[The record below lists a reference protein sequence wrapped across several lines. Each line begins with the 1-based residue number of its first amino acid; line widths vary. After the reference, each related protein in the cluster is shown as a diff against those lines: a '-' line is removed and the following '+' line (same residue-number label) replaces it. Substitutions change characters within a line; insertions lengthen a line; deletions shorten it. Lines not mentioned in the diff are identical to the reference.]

1 MHARAVK
8 LLRAASELVGGDE
21 VLARRLGVDG
31 ALLRRLLSGQYELPE
46 RVLLG
51 TVDIILARHES
62 PRSPAGRASVQPA
75 REAASDG

>member
-21 VLARRLGVDG
+21 ALARRLGIDQL
-31 ALLRRLLSGQYELPE
+31 LLRRLLSGQYELPE

-62 PRSPAGRASVQPA
+62 PPSPSGREAVQPA